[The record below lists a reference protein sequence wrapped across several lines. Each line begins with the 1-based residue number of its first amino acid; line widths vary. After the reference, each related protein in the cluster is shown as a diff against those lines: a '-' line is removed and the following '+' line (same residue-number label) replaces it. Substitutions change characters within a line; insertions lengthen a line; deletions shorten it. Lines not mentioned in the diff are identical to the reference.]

1 LLYLLREFTRRKGRT
16 LTNLLVVA
24 VLVAIFVVLTSVT
37 NAYSQAIY
45 LPFHD
50 VGVDMV
56 IHKSTPQS
64 TASPTDS
71 IRLPFGSGVFDR
83 VEIDN
88 IAASNHIE
96 DVSKTLVLWRFDKG
110 KFTSIEGL
118 EPDSYIGQK
127 FKSWVTSGRFLQTS
141 DKGKAVAEKHFAKF
155 YGLQIGDSLLLEGT
169 PFEIVGILTTEDQ
182 SQVSATNM
190 YINLPDAQALLDTNG
205 YSQLY
210 VKLDSLSSEDAVR
223 SEISGIDKD
232 AVVVSGSSI
241 AASVGNVVKIFE
253 RFRLLFLAIVAVI
266 MALIL
271 FQVNTNSLMERRKD
285 IGILQTVGWTKT
297 NISRQIVSEIF
308 VQTLLGFI
316 LGTIISLLVVLG
328 IGSISLQA
336 QISQGLGNNLSVLTA
351 PVILSGAAIV
361 QFLVLTLAISIVVS
375 LFLSRQLARM
385 KPLTNLRNQAIQ

>member
-45 LPFHD
+45 LPFQD

-56 IHKSTPQS
+56 IHKSAPQY
-64 TASPTDS
+64 TESPTDS

-83 VEIDN
+83 AEINN

-96 DVSKTLVLWRFDKG
+96 DISKTLVLWRFDKG
-110 KFTSIEGL
+110 EFTSIEGL
-118 EPDSYIGQK
+118 EPDSYIGEK
-127 FKSWVTSGRFLQTS
+127 YRSWVTSGRFLQA
-141 DKGKAVAEKHFAKF
+141 GEEHKAVVEKHFAKF
-155 YGLQIGDSLLLEGT
+155 YGLNLGDSLLLGNT
-169 PFEIVGILTTEDQ
+169 PFEIVGVLSAQEE

-190 YINLPDAQALLDTNG
+190 YINLPDAQTLLDTNG

-232 AVVVSGSSI
+232 AVIVSGSSI
-241 AASVGNVVKIFE
+241 AASVGNVVKIYE
-253 RFRLLFLAIVAVI
+253 RFRLLFLAIVAII

-285 IGILQTVGWTKT
+285 IGILQTVGWTKA

-316 LGTIISLLVVLG
+316 LGTMISLLVVVG
-328 IGSISLQA
+328 TGSISVQA
-336 QISQGLGNNLSVLTA
+336 QISQGLGNNVSVLTA
-351 PVILSGAAIV
+351 PVVLSGAAVV
-361 QFLVLTLAISIVVS
+361 QFLVLTLAISTIVS

-385 KPLTNLRNQAIQ
+385 KPLTNLRNQGI

>member
-45 LPFHD
+45 LPFQN

-56 IHKSTPQS
+56 IHKSAPQS
-64 TASPTDS
+64 SESPTDS
-71 IRLPFGSGVFDR
+71 IRLPFGSGVFDQA
-83 VEIDN
+83 EIDN
-88 IAASNHIE
+88 IAASNHVE
-96 DVSKTLVLWRFDKG
+96 DISKTLVLWRFDKG
-110 KFTSIEGL
+110 EFTSIEGL
-118 EPDSYIGQK
+118 EPDSYIGEK
-127 FKSWVTSGRFLQTS
+127 YKSWVTSGRFLQA
-141 DKGKAVAEKHFAKF
+141 GEEHKAVVEKHFARF
-155 YGLQIGDSLLLEGT
+155 YGLKLGDSLLLGNT
-169 PFEIVGILTTEDQ
+169 PFEIIGILSVEEE

-190 YINLPDAQALLDTNG
+190 YINLPDAQALLNTNG

-223 SEISGIDKD
+223 SEISGIDKN
-232 AVVVSGSSI
+232 AVIVSGGSI
-241 AASVGNVVKIFE
+241 AASVSNVVKIFE
-253 RFRLLFLAIVAVI
+253 RFRLIFLAIVAVI

-285 IGILQTVGWTKT
+285 IGILQTVGWTKA
-297 NISRQIVSEIF
+297 NISRQIFSEIF

-316 LGTIISLLVVLG
+316 LGTVISLLVVVG
-328 IGSISLQA
+328 IGSISVQA
-336 QISQGLGNNLSVLTA
+336 QISQGLGNNLSILTA
-351 PVILSGAAIV
+351 PVVLSGAAVV
-361 QFLVLTLAISIVVS
+361 QFLILTLAISTIVS

-385 KPLTNLRNQAIQ
+385 KPLTNLRNQGIQ